1 MRSPIGL
8 GIKQST
14 AGHNLILDPRT
25 PWDSALAFIETKY
38 SAGETRTLLHQGG
51 VFYAW
56 SGTHYSIIDPD
67 TIRSEVYYFLDS
79 ADCITKDGNLLPIA
93 PTARRVTDVVDAL
106 KGATNLSGRHPPT
119 WLSDASDLP
128 PFEIIACR
136 NGLLHVPTRKLLPH
150 TPDFFT
156 LYALPYAYD
165 PNAPQPREW
174 LSFLKSIWG
183 NDEEAIAA
191 LQEIIGYL
199 LTCDTRQQKLF
210 LIVGPT
216 RSGKG
221 TIARVLTALLGSENV
236 AAPTLASIAT
246 NFGLAPLIG
255 RQLAIISDARLGN
268 RSDQQVIV
276 ERLLSISGED
286 SLTIDRKYL
295 GSFTGRLPTRFVILT
310 NELPRLTDA
319 SGALAR
325 RFVTLVLTNSF
336 YGRED
341 HGLATRL
348 LMELPSILN
357 WALDGRDRLSQRGYF
372 VQPRSSVEVAQELE
386 ELGSPISAF
395 LRECCEVGP
404 EKEVEIDTLYEKWR
418 NYCNIQGRDR
428 PTTKQVF
435 GRDLRAAVP
444 TLKVI
449 QPRDGKERSR
459 LYKGVGLKPEEARK
473 AGSAGPP

>member
-8 GIKQST
+8 GINQST

-38 SAGETRTLLHQGG
+38 SAGEIRTLLHHGG
-51 VFYAW
+51 VFYGW
-56 SGTHYSIIDPD
+56 TGTHYPTIDSGA
-67 TIRSEVYYFLDS
+67 IRSEVYYFLDS
-79 ADCITKDGNLLPIA
+79 ADCITKDGDELPFA
-93 PTARRVTDVVDAL
+93 PNTRRVTDVVDAL
-106 KGATNLSGRHPPT
+106 KGATNLSSCHPPM
-119 WLSDASDLP
+119 WLSGASDLP
-128 PFEIIACR
+128 PVEFIACQ

-165 PNAPQPREW
+165 PNAPQPRDW
-174 LSFLKSIWG
+174 LSFLESILG
-183 NDEEAIAA
+183 NDEEGIAT

-199 LTCDTRQQKLF
+199 LTCDTHQQKIF

-236 AAPTLASIAT
+236 AAPTLASMAT

-295 GSFTGRLPTRFVILT
+295 GSFTGRLPTRFLILT

-341 HGLATRL
+341 LGLAARL

-357 WALDGRDRLSQRGYF
+357 WALDGRDRLSRRGYF
-372 VQPRSSVEVAQELE
+372 VQPKSSSEVTEELE
-386 ELGSPISAF
+386 DLGSPIGAF
-395 LRECCEVGP
+395 LRDCCQVG
-404 EKEVEIDTLYEKWR
+404 KGQSVEVEVLYGKWEIWCR
-418 NYCNIQGRDR
+418 RCGRDW
-428 PTTKQVF
+428 PGTIQTF

-444 TLKVI
+444 GLRVR
-449 QPRDGKERSR
+449 QPRDGEGRQR
-459 LYKGVGLKPEEARK
+459 IYQGVGLKPENPKR
-473 AGSAGPP
+473 GSAGSST

>member
-8 GIKQST
+8 GST
-14 AGHNLILDPRT
+14 ASHNLILNPLT
-25 PWDSALAFIETKY
+25 PWDSGLAFIETKY
-38 SAGETRTLLHQGG
+38 TAGETRTLLHQDG
-51 VFYAW
+51 VFYGW
-56 SGTHYSIIDPD
+56 TGTHYPTINPD

-79 ADCITKDGNLLPIA
+79 ADCMTKDGNLLPFA

-106 KGATNLSGRHPPT
+106 KGATNLSGCHPPR
-119 WLSDASDLP
+119 WLSDASNNLP
-128 PFEIIACR
+128 PFEIIACQ
-136 NGLLHVPTRKLLPH
+136 NGLVHVPTRKLLSH
-150 TPDFFT
+150 TPKFFT

-183 NDEEAIAA
+183 NDEEAIAT
-191 LQEIIGYL
+191 LQQIIGYL
-199 LTCDTRQQKLF
+199 LTCDTRQQKIF

-236 AAPTLASIAT
+236 SAPTLASMAT

-255 RQLAIISDARLGN
+255 KQLAIISDARLGN

-276 ERLLSISGED
+276 ERLLSVSGED

-295 GSFTGRLPTRFVILT
+295 ASFTGRLPTRFLILT

-325 RFVTLVLTNSF
+325 RFITLVLTNSF
-336 YGRED
+336 YDRED

-348 LMELPSILN
+348 LTELPSILN
-357 WALDGRDRLSQRGYF
+357 WALDGRDGLSRRGYF
-372 VQPRSSVEVAQELE
+372 VQPKSSSEVTEELE
-386 ELGSPISAF
+386 DLGSPISAF
-395 LRECCEVGP
+395 LRACCEVG
-404 EKEVEIDTLYEKWR
+404 EGQSVEVEVLYGKWQTW
-418 NYCNIQGRDR
+418 CLICGRDW
-428 PTTKQVF
+428 PGTIQTF

-444 TLKVI
+444 GLRVSH
-449 QPRDGKERSR
+449 PRDGKGRQRIYE
-459 LYKGVGLKPEEARK
+459 GVGLKPENPKGGR
-473 AGSAGPP
+473 AGSSS